1 LAADNTNKFIL
12 EIGDWLKQAKEDGDK
27 ILRKVTLDM
36 FSRVVMRSPVD
47 TGRFRNNW
55 YPSIGAPVSQT
66 NEGVDPSG
74 AKTIGKISNIAATAK
89 MGDMIWMSN
98 SLPYAWRLETGWSK
112 QAPAGFVG
120 ITVLEFQS
128 LLSRASKSTKTFG

>member
-1 LAADNTNKFIL
+1 MADNANQFIL
-12 EIGDWLKQAKEDGDK
+12 DISDWVKQAKEDGDK
-27 ILRKVTLDM
+27 ILRKVTLDL
-36 FSRVVMRSPVD
+36 FSRVVLRSPVD

-55 YPSIGAPVSQT
+55 YPAIGKPVSQT

-74 AKTIGKISNIAATAK
+74 AKAISRISSTVSGAVA
-89 MGDMIWMSN
+89 GDQIYMSN
-98 SLPYAWRLETGWSK
+98 SLAYAWRLETGWSK